1 MANKMQKS
9 ELSFLGTVMTKEP
22 GKNFTLGNDGMVN
35 CEPDAL
41 VFGAKGNVASLAF
54 GLIGSLLSSYNE
66 AFRLGYGEIVSVTY
80 SGFHNNT
87 VTMMMAGDRGV
98 AMTFRNKNDRDN
110 FRQVLAQKGVVVPP
124 VE

>member
-35 CEPDAL
+35 CEP
-41 VFGAKGNVASLAF
+41 F
-54 GLIGSLLSSYNE
+54 GLIGSLLSSYKE

-87 VTMMMAGDRGV
+87 VTMMTAGDRGV

-110 FRQVLAQKGVVVPP
+110 FRQVLAQKGVAVPP

>member
-1 MANKMQKS
+1 
-9 ELSFLGTVMTKEP
+9 MTKEP

-54 GLIGSLLSSYNE
+54 GLIGSLLSSYKE